1 MVWIDYRKAY
11 DIIPN
16 SWILQSLELVQV
28 SENIVEFIRKSM
40 KNYNTNSTSC
50 GEYLSN
56 ILISEETH
64 FRQTTVIVTIC
75 ACMIP
80 VTQILRKVKSGYTLK
95 NTEKLNNLL
104 FMDGL
109 KIFVKSECEV
119 NGLVSKVIMIL
130 GWNLEYKS
138 VVYLY

>member
-16 SWILQSLELVQV
+16 FWILQSLELVQV

-40 KNYNTNSTSC
+40 KNYNTDLTLC

-56 ILISEETH
+56 ILISEEPH
-64 FRQTTVIVTIC
+64 FRQTTVIITIC

-80 VTQILRKVKSGYTLK
+80 VTQIFRKVKSGYTLK
-95 NTEKLNNLL
+95 NGEKLNNLL
-104 FMDGL
+104 FMDVL
-109 KIFVKSECEV
+109 KIFVKSQCEV
-119 NGLVSKVIMIL
+119 NGLVSTVIMIL

-138 VVYLY
+138 VV